1 MTGASRSTRLGPFR
15 HRAYV
20 AYWFGVSINN
30 MGTWL
35 QAVAGSVFVYQLTG
49 SSFDVGVF
57 NFAGFIPIL
66 LFSVQGGR
74 LSDRLDRRRVVMI
87 THALSMLT
95 AAILAVLTFLGLS
108 GELTLIVATFAINV
122 FWAMGKPSLQALVPN
137 IVPRE
142 DLRDAVAMSS
152 TGFQVGQVFGPLL
165 AAAAI
170 AFSGPAFAFA
180 LNALTYLAPVA
191 SMAMLYRLG
200 LGGRSAEGPAD
211 STPGA
216 PASAGRAGGSPSN
229 VASPPRGGSTPP
241 GLTGAGPGLIG
252 SAAFLRANRW
262 VLGLLAG
269 IVVITM
275 AMEIQRSLAPALVED
290 RLGQPESVVGLV
302 VTAQSVGGLIG
313 FLLFIQIRRLG
324 WSERAAIAGLFLQ
337 AVGVVLLGL
346 AGDLLTVSAG
356 FALVGFGFSICF
368 PVATAAL
375 QEWTPDG
382 LRGRIMAYHQMA
394 LLGHRP
400 FTAIL
405 LGTIATAGSLTA
417 GLLAWLVVAPI
428 GIAGVWLAWRNLAR
442 QQRERPGH
450 EPG

>member
-1 MTGASRSTRLGPFR
+1 VSGASRPSRLGPFR

-20 AYWFGVSINN
+20 AYWFGVSVNN

-95 AAILAVLTFLGLS
+95 AAILAALTFLGLS
-108 GELTLIVATFAINV
+108 GELTLIVATFLINV
-122 FWAMGKPSLQALVPN
+122 LWAMGKPSLQALIPN

-170 AFSGPAFAFA
+170 ALSGPAAAFA

-191 SMAMLYRLG
+191 SMAMLFRLG
-200 LGGRSAEGPAD
+200 LGGRSAGGPA
-211 STPGA
+211 GA
-216 PASAGRAGGSPSN
+216 TASLAASAAQH
-229 VASPPRGGSTPP
+229 
-241 GLTGAGPGLIG
+241 GAAKPGPGLIG

-275 AMEIQRSLAPALVED
+275 GMEIQRSLAPALVED

-302 VTAQSVGGLIG
+302 VTAQSIGGLIG

-337 AVGVVLLGL
+337 GAGVVLLGIARDL
-346 AGDLLTVSAG
+346 ATASAG
-356 FALVGFGFSICF
+356 FAMVGFGFSICF

-405 LGTIATAGSLTA
+405 LGAIATTLGLTA

-428 GIAGVWLAWRNLAR
+428 GIAGVWLAWRNLRR
-442 QQRERPGH
+442 QRSGEATASGPA
-450 EPG
+450 PA